1 MTEVEEAARP
11 SSNGGGGGKRVI
23 LIEAIHTI
31 DPETGEEFIQADEE
45 QLHDIVSKLL
55 GTLSAIGGTLHIA
68 ADRVKVGTASGQPI
82 GRTIG
87 YVIQYQAFSPLR
99 DLEAPA
105 ESEPDIPDGEETA

>member
-1 MTEVEEAARP
+1 MTEVEEAAKP

-23 LIEAIHTI
+23 LIEAIHSI
-31 DPETGEEFIQADEE
+31 DENGDEFISADEE
-45 QLHDIVSKLL
+45 QLHDVVSKLL

-99 DLEAPA
+99 DLESPA
-105 ESEPDIPDGEETA
+105 ESEPDIPEGEEAA